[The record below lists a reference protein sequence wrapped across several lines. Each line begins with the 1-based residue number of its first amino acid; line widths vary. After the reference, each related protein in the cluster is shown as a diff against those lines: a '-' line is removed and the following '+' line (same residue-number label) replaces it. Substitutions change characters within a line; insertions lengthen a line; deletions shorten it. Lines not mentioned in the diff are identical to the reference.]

1 MRIVFSRFFFCCL
14 LIVLFSCKKQEE
26 VVFENNN
33 IPPYSEVPTLLVENY
48 VNRLY
53 IDLIGREP
61 NDVEMSTDVTGLE
74 SNDLSVTAREAL
86 VDKLMF
92 STAETPGDS
101 SYTKAYFRKIYED
114 HKARFLNGSSEADL
128 YEAYGLYQA
137 IAFQDSLNGNMLSY
151 EVNMGVAL
159 RVKNVIDSRTQLL
172 TDAISIDEMCR
183 RMCNNTVYD
192 DINMNTF
199 NFINA
204 SFDDLFFR
212 FPTESELDQA
222 YAPIDYNGSG
232 VLFGQVINNKNE
244 YLDVLTHSAEFAE
257 GMVRWAYLSL
267 LSREPSSAEIIT
279 RLTDFNSGQD
289 IQKVQ
294 KKIVISDEYAGF

>member
-1 MRIVFSRFFFCCL
+1 MRIVLFRFFLCCL
-14 LIVLFSCKKQEE
+14 VLVVFSCKKQEE

-61 NDVEMSTDVTGLE
+61 NDVEMSNDVAALE
-74 SNDLSVTAREAL
+74 NGDLSAAAREAL

-92 STAETPGDS
+92 STVETPGDS

-114 HKARFLNGSSEADL
+114 HKARFLNGASEADL

-137 IAFQDSLNGNMLSY
+137 IAFQDSLNGNILAY
-151 EVNMGVAL
+151 EVNMGTAL
-159 RVKNVIDSRTQLL
+159 KVKDVIDSRTFLQ
-172 TDAISIDEMCR
+172 TDVIAIDEMCR

-192 DINMNTF
+192 EINMNTF

-212 FPTESELDQA
+212 FPTEAELEQA

-244 YLDVLTHSAEFAE
+244 YLDVLTQSAEFAE

-267 LSREPSSAEIIT
+267 LSREPSTAEIIT

>member
-1 MRIVFSRFFFCCL
+1 MRIVFFRVFLCCVVV
-14 LIVLFSCKKQEE
+14 VLFSCKKQEE

-48 VNRLY
+48 VNRMY

-61 NDVEMSTDVTGLE
+61 NDVEMSTDVAALE
-74 SNDLSVTAREAL
+74 SGGLTAAARESL
-86 VDKLMF
+86 VDKLMY
-92 STAETPGDS
+92 STVETPGDS

-114 HKARFLNGSSEADL
+114 HKARFLNGASEADL
-128 YEAYGLYQA
+128 YEAYYLYRG
-137 IAFQDSLNGNMLSY
+137 IAQQDSLNGNQLAY
-151 EVNMGVAL
+151 EVNTAVSL
-159 RVKNVIDSRTQLL
+159 KVKNVIDSRTQLQ

-183 RMCNNTVYD
+183 RMCNNNVYD
-192 DINMNTF
+192 EINMNTF

-212 FPTESELDQA
+212 FPTEAELEQA

-232 VLFGQVINNKNE
+232 VLFGQVINNKDE
-244 YLDVLTHSAEFAE
+244 YLDVLSQSAEFAE

-279 RLTDFNSGQD
+279 RLTDFNVGQD